1 MLLIPFCMV
10 AGCDKEKEEP
20 EPEQTNAARKKLL
33 SGTWRVTALTFTP
46 AFDANE
52 DGIATI
58 DDEYGSL
65 PCEQDDFITYLP
77 DGTWK
82 GNIGLVCDY
91 QDDADDDFTGYWA
104 ISDSG
109 NSYSD
114 DDDPEENIKGE
125 YENTILQLDE
135 GIFKYQ
141 YLYGNNGEM
150 DTVTVI
156 LTRQ

>member
-1 MLLIPFCMV
+1 MLLIPFCMI

-33 SGTWRVTALTFTP
+33 SGTWRLTALTFSP
-46 AFDANE
+46 AYDWNE
-52 DGIATI
+52 DGIATT

-65 PCEQDDFITYLP
+65 PCEKDDFITYLP

-82 GNIGLVCDY
+82 VDAGLFCDY
-91 QDDADDDFTGYWA
+91 QDAADDDFTGYWA

-109 NSYSD
+109 NSFSD
-114 DDDPEENIKGE
+114 DNNPNDINGE

-135 GIFKYQ
+135 RIFKYQ
-141 YLYGNNGEM
+141 DLYNGEM